1 MTNTSPK
8 AKFSTKDILKKG
20 FIILSGGAFVWFSVA
35 EVIQMVSKP
44 TTPPANTQNQEEL
57 SPEARLEKE
66 MQGYQL
72 VLDKEPNNVFALEKL
87 VEVNLQLGNL
97 AQALPLT
104 EKLAALQ
111 PTNQRY
117 QDVLKIIKQGIE
129 AQKTKTS
136 TPSDSSNIPDK
147 NEKK

>member
-1 MTNTSPK
+1 
-8 AKFSTKDILKKG
+8 
-20 FIILSGGAFVWFSVA
+20 
-35 EVIQMVSKP
+35 
-44 TTPPANTQNQEEL
+44 
-57 SPEARLEKE
+57 

>member
-8 AKFSTKDILKKG
+8 PKLSTKDIFKKG
-20 FIILSGGAFVWFSVA
+20 FIIISGGAFVWFSIA
-35 EVIQMVSKP
+35 GVIKMMTQP
-44 TTPPANTQNQEEL
+44 ATPPANTQNQEEL

-97 AQALPLT
+97 ATALPLT
-104 EKLAALQ
+104 EKLVALQ

-117 QDVLKIIKQGIE
+117 QDVLKIIKQGLE
-129 AQKTKTS
+129 AEKTQTPP
-136 TPSDSSNIPDK
+136 PSDSSNIPDK

>member
-1 MTNTSPK
+1 MTNTSQKP
-8 AKFSTKDILKKG
+8 KFSTKDILKKG
-20 FIILSGGAFVWFSVA
+20 FIILSGGAFVLFSVA

-44 TTPPANTQNQEEL
+44 TKPPANTQNQVES

-104 EKLAALQ
+104 EKLVALQ

-117 QDVLKIIKQGIE
+117 QDVLKIIRQGLE
-129 AQKTKTS
+129 AQKTKTP
-136 TPSDSSNIPDK
+136 PSSSNIPEK